1 MRNQKIEM
9 DGDDIVECSAEHRSD
24 ERSINCKS
32 MEKELE

>member
-1 MRNQKIEM
+1 MY
-9 DGDDIVECSAEHRSD
+9 GDDIVDCSAEHRSD